1 MQKMGRRNIGA
12 MQNRDNIP
20 KDDVKKQLG
29 FALKIAAIN
38 TGRVQSPDELA
49 DRFDQL
55 FNLSYQ
61 DGILPRYEHL
71 VLVSGLPK
79 STFFDYGNE
88 NYQHTPNPQYSVV
101 IKKAKALISA
111 SEARIS
117 CNRQDSSTSLH
128 ISC

>member
-1 MQKMGRRNIGA
+1 MEKMGRRNIGA

-49 DRFDQL
+49 DRFEQL
-55 FNLSYQ
+55 FDLSYQ
-61 DGILPRYEHL
+61 EGVLPRYEHL

-88 NYQHTPNPQYSVV
+88 NYQYTPNPQYSVV

-117 CNRQDSSTSLH
+117 CNRQDSSSSLH

>member
-29 FALKIAAIN
+29 FSLKIAAIN

-117 CNRQDSSTSLH
+117 CNRKDSSTSLH

>member
-29 FALKIAAIN
+29 FSLKIAAIN

-117 CNRQDSSTSLH
+117 CDRQDSSTSLH